1 VAEAFSC
8 QSNFNLTEDRAYIIQ
23 FISGAQT
30 SNTSGT
36 ELQILCDFTKLKI
49 FRLVLSIKW
58 FFCILFLSEH
68 HNTYIKLLV
77 GHKST

>member
-1 VAEAFSC
+1 MKGSSREKFVGNKRKLIKVAEAFSC
-8 QSNFNLTEDRAYIIQ
+8 QSNFDLTEDRAYIIQ

-49 FRLVLSIKW
+49 FRLVLSIK
-58 FFCILFLSEH
+58 
-68 HNTYIKLLV
+68 
-77 GHKST
+77 